1 MIETAI
7 VVCPRGELPE
17 AAMLGRR
24 VAGLGLLTRALLTA
38 RHAGI
43 ERLLVVASPAQQC
56 ELRRQVAIDRCLD
69 GHVQWVDGVSEI
81 VPPAGCSTVMVPSVI
96 LQADALRA
104 WRVRADTADGVAIP
118 AGVEVGPWAV
128 PSALVGAC
136 VAAAREGLAGLERF
150 HQMLRSQAR
159 ARAVPWEGA
168 APQVVRSARDVPGV
182 VQRMLR
188 TQRSAEDGPIVDRFV
203 NRTIS
208 ERITRVAV
216 RGPVTPN
223 QVTVASLL
231 TGLLGAWLLAHASF
245 AASVSGLVLF
255 QFSVV
260 LDHVDGEI
268 ARLKFQF
275 SRLGKWL
282 DNVSDHVVD
291 LAVIACVAWR
301 VAVAEEA
308 WSVLPL
314 GIAAAAG
321 VTGSFAVVFW
331 WSLAE
336 RHTSGNEKARR
347 GAETLGSMA
356 NRDGFCLALW
366 ATLLVGR
373 PAWFLWTLAIG
384 SNVYWVVWLAVCSLP
399 ARGET
404 RRTST
409 AAACGPGPHRV
420 STGSGEA
427 EADAHK
433 PD

>member
-17 AAMLGRR
+17 AAMLGLR
-24 VAGLGLLTRALLTA
+24 VAGLQLLTRALLTA
-38 RHAGI
+38 QHAGI

-56 ELRRQVAIDRCLD
+56 ELRRHVAIERRL
-69 GHVQWVDGVSEI
+69 GGRVHWVDGVSEI
-81 VPPAGCSTVMVPSVI
+81 MPPAGRSVVMIPSVI

-104 WRVRADTADGVAIP
+104 WGVRADTADGVAVP
-118 AGVEVGPWAV
+118 AGVDVGPWAV
-128 PSALVGAC
+128 PSPLVVAC
-136 VAAAREGLAGLERF
+136 VAAAGEGLAGLERF
-150 HQMLRSQAR
+150 HHVLRSQGHV
-159 ARAVPWEGA
+159 RAVPWEGA
-168 APQVVRSARDVPGV
+168 TPEVVRSARDVPGV
-182 VQRMLR
+182 EHRMLR
-188 TQRSAEDGPIVDRFV
+188 TQRSSEDGPIVDRFI
-203 NRTIS
+203 NRTVS
-208 ERITRVAV
+208 EGITRLAV
-216 RGPVTPN
+216 RGPITPN
-223 QVTVASLL
+223 QVTVVSLL

-245 AASVSGLVLF
+245 AASVSGLLF
-255 QFSVV
+255 CQLSVV

-282 DNVSDHVVD
+282 DNFSDHVVD

-301 VAVAEEA
+301 LAVVGEA
-308 WSVLPL
+308 WSVAPL

-336 RHTSGNEKARR
+336 RHVSGNEKARR
-347 GAETLGSMA
+347 GVETLTSMA
-356 NRDGFCLALW
+356 NRDGFYLALW

-384 SNVYWVVWLAVCSLP
+384 SNAYWVVWLALCGLP
-399 ARGET
+399 ARTGAHQM
-404 RRTST
+404 ST
-409 AAACGPGPHRV
+409 AAHGPGPRRV
-420 STGSGEA
+420 SPGSGEA
-427 EADAHK
+427 EAESQK